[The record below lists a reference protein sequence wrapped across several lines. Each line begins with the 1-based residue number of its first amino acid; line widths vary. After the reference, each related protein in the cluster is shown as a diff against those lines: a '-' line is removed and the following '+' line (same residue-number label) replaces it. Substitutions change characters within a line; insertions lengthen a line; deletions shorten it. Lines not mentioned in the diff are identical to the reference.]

1 MAASGTHTLASNI
14 STVSGAIEETNR
26 SADNV
31 RDASANVSGAA
42 DRLADE
48 VQSFFVKLRTGPLD
62 RRKEEGSDYQGPER
76 RENRGRRAGKAA

>member
-31 RDASANVSGAA
+31 RDASTNVSGAA
-42 DRLADE
+42 ERLAAE
-48 VQSFFVKLRTGPLD
+48 VQAFFVRLRSGPLD
-62 RRKEEGSDYQGPER
+62 RRKEEGLRYQGPER
-76 RENRGRRAGKAA
+76 RENRGRHAGKAA